1 MSVLDDRVICGLIR
15 QAWQESEPG
24 TARAHEEGGFILRN
38 ADGSLSVERWPRG
51 SQDEILVP
59 EHAGGKRHG
68 LTIVATFHT
77 HPNPGPNFLQAP
89 GPADIM
95 NVLNDTDLDHS
106 DYEGEFVLASE

>member
-1 MSVLDDRVICGLIR
+1 M
-15 QAWQESEPG
+15 
-24 TARAHEEGGFILRN
+24 
-38 ADGSLSVERWPRG
+38 
-51 SQDEILVP
+51 P

-95 NVLNDTDLDHS
+95 NVLNDLNLDHS
-106 DYEGEFVLASE
+106 DYEGEFVLASEWTYRIAKSGVVAVVRKTHAIDDVV